1 MSISRQLVL
10 FCVERRKAWRL
21 LQSKAGIVNK
31 DYAAQRTLLADVD
44 AGKVTTEE
52 LFAHGLEMVEEILA
66 EAVKVAG

>member
-1 MSISRQLVL
+1 ML

-21 LQSKAGIVNK
+21 LQSKASIVNK

-52 LFAHGLEMVEEILA
+52 LFARGPEMAEEILTG
-66 EAVKVAG
+66 AVKVAV